1 MCRYINFWNNRLAE
15 LLAANSMEAFDILLF
30 VLLFQTLYAGKQN
43 AECRMQNFLK
53 ILKLKVFT
61 YFLVLKTF
69 QDILK
74 LNNNNLSVGSF
85 LQVVGKAL
93 FQPLNMNK
101 IVWMY
106 GNCLALH
113 QRGEHKIE
121 SSLWNLLMPYPHM
134 KRLSTLQRLMVT
146 RFSFQLLSMTIHL
159 RLSRN

>member
-1 MCRYINFWNNRLAE
+1 
-15 LLAANSMEAFDILLF
+15 
-30 VLLFQTLYAGKQN
+30 
-43 AECRMQNFLK
+43 MQNSFK

-101 IVWMY
+101 IDWMY
-106 GNCLALH
+106 GNGIALH
-113 QRGEHKIE
+113 HRGEQKIDC
-121 SSLWNLLMPYPHM
+121 
-134 KRLSTLQRLMVT
+134 
-146 RFSFQLLSMTIHL
+146 
-159 RLSRN
+159 

>member
-1 MCRYINFWNNRLAE
+1 MTYFC
-15 LLAANSMEAFDILLF
+15 LF
-30 VLLFQTLYAGKQN
+30 CYFKRYAGKQN
-43 AECRMQNFLK
+43 AECRMQNSFK

-101 IVWMY
+101 IDWMY
-106 GNCLALH
+106 GNGIALH
-113 QRGEHKIE
+113 HRGEQKIDC
-121 SSLWNLLMPYPHM
+121 
-134 KRLSTLQRLMVT
+134 
-146 RFSFQLLSMTIHL
+146 
-159 RLSRN
+159 

>member
-1 MCRYINFWNNRLAE
+1 M
-15 LLAANSMEAFDILLF
+15 
-30 VLLFQTLYAGKQN
+30 QN
-43 AECRMQNFLK
+43 AECKMQNSFK

-85 LQVVGKAL
+85 LQVVSKAL

-113 QRGEHKIE
+113 QRGEHKIDG
-121 SSLWNLLMPYPHM
+121 WVKITM
-134 KRLSTLQRLMVT
+134 KPFDALSTYEKALNDSETDGHSIFFPAPLDDHT
-146 RFSFQLLSMTIHL
+146 FET
-159 RLSRN
+159 